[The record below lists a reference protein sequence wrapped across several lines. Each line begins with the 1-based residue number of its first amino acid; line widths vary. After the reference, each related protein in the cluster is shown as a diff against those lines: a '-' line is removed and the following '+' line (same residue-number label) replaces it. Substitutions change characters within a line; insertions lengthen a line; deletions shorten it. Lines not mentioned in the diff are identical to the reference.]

1 MKKKLLQFILC
12 INFRHVLVGII
23 SWGVDCGKKNV
34 PGIYASV
41 DHALG
46 FLAWDKICHYGNQ
59 YSDFMDFPQYRNW
72 INQEMRDLKSLI
84 GAGKYIR
91 RAQKIK
97 SECIK

>member
-1 MKKKLLQFILC
+1 MSWAF

-41 DHALG
+41 DHALE
-46 FLAWDKICHYGNQ
+46 FLAWDKICHYGDQ
-59 YSDFMDFPQYRNW
+59 YSDFMDFPQYGNW
-72 INQEMRDLKSLI
+72 INQEIRELKSLI